1 MANFEEASGAM
12 DEMRSSEGALQKA
25 NDTYLNSVQAH
36 VQQLK
41 NTFVE
46 FSQSAISADVIKD
59 VTDFAKSLLQ
69 IVNVILKVINAIG
82 GLKTVLPL
90 VITFFTIIK
99 GESIAKSIL
108 SIFTSFKNFG
118 GMVSAGFQ
126 SGISGA
132 KAFAASLKGVETE
145 AQATGAAMNTA
156 LGVIG
161 LIITAIM
168 TVISVSKGIKDS
180 IVNSWREAAD
190 AGKEASE
197 NVSNVSEAYQK
208 YVEVSE
214 SGTASTAEM
223 VSAQNTLR
231 ASLNLTASEFDHLS
245 GRALSYSDA
254 IKNATLQQLDLDIS
268 TQRAGIDAEKKLAQE
283 AANDFLGYFL
293 TNMSNAERI
302 DLGEFVGD
310 ILKISDVS
318 YFSANIDTIRKKLA
332 DLGTAT
338 NFQGKK
344 YELYLDYFNK
354 MSEATASYASS
365 VNNLN
370 TSIINRS
377 IVELGRSVPQTT
389 EAFEDYRNA
398 LIEIIKNN
406 PQFAVGVQDTDERL
420 QLATIAADNFLSTAS
435 GFEEFYNVSEN
446 AASGASTL
454 AKGIK
459 EIQDVA
465 NGTSDAIERL
475 DGILKGD
482 DYDTG
487 MEKRVEYMQKLLE
500 EVDAEHWGGQHYQAL
515 ADYFNIDTSQSI
527 EAQLEQIAKMRR
539 YFDDAD
545 QGLINFLYDIGQ
557 LGSEYAEFDPNTG
570 FFSFDAAHVEE
581 LASALGLTKDAFA
594 DLVNLYRIYTP
605 PSEWL
610 QFPPDEVARW
620 LEQDEIIKKIGDDLY
635 IDKDRFAQYADSA
648 GINVDEFIEKLRGL
662 KGEYEN
668 LKTVDLEINTN
679 SLAEAQVSLLEYTQK
694 LRDLDYSADEIAQN
708 IAASLSTLDQDLA
721 IGLVMNLPPELAG
734 IRDEI
739 ISYLPEDLQTKI
751 YADTGEADSAIG
763 TTQKKLEDLGVEILN
778 VDGST
783 ITITVKDNID
793 YVMGRLNTLSTYAS
807 ANGVTI
813 RTVNKP
819 YGAQENAS
827 GTKHAKAGLSLLG
840 DEYSA
845 SGRPKPE
852 LVVSNGRAYLAGV
865 NGPVLGRLNS
875 GDIVYTNKETRQI
888 LGNNLSGANGIPAF
902 ASGTASRWWSK
913 ATGSAASF
921 SSTSAYSSYTG
932 SSGSSSASSTGSGDN
947 WFEQQYEL
955 HNHYRKLDQET
966 DSAYLTWL
974 VGAWK
979 KAYAEGIIELKDAHK
994 YEEEAYE
1001 LMKKIASDRFA
1012 EEYKTHQHMV
1022 AMGQETDQD
1031 YYSWLEWRHQTAYT
1045 NNEITLEEYWKYEEE
1060 VYKKAKDLIDDY
1072 FTDINAKISMLENAN
1087 KSNSEIILWDEAG
1100 MRYVE
1105 EQIDKLKK
1113 EGKDN
1118 NDSTVQSLQ
1127 KTWWSYYNDRVKREE
1142 NVTKEAKSAA
1152 KELIDYRIKMLK
1164 KELDTEKSN
1173 LNQRLKNLQDFYSKQ
1188 KELLQDQADEDK
1200 YLDEQ
1205 AEKRKKVSDLEIQLA
1220 QIEYDNSAW
1229 AQKKRLEL
1237 SQQLLDAQKE
1247 LNEFEKEH
1255 ALQVAKEKLDAIQEM
1270 QEKELQDQ
1278 VDAIEKT
1285 TQSEAELY
1293 QKALHDVQNGGQDL
1307 YEAMVEYNNW
1317 NGTGNPEDISE
1328 MWDGAYTSLKKYKE
1342 LFGDYY
1348 KDIKLAY
1355 GNDISPAIVD
1365 TSKIDAGV
1373 NPVIPDTEPKGPP
1386 AAAGSTPAVVKEPVA
1401 QTKSQATKADPVQG
1415 QKVRLK
1421 SGAKL
1426 ARDSYTTP
1434 SLTPASWV
1442 IGRDLYIQA
1451 AYPGRNAP
1459 YHVGTTANIN
1469 DGATTWVG
1477 WVDKRQLEGYAA
1489 GTQNALKG
1497 IHEINE
1503 RGDEAL
1509 FKTSSGNTYR
1519 LFSGGE
1525 KVFSSSATDFLYN
1538 LSNNPAAVLASVLG
1552 TIGIGTGSEVK
1563 NNTVSQNISLG
1574 DIYIQGNA
1582 TEKTVSEIRREKR
1595 AEIDYM
1601 LKELNRLSK

>member
-1 MANFEEASGAM
+1 MSNFQEAYGAM
-12 DEMRSSEGALQKA
+12 ERMAESEGALAKA
-25 NDTYLNSVQAH
+25 NDVYLDSIKAH
-36 VQQLK
+36 AQQLK
-41 NTFVE
+41 NAFVDM
-46 FSQSAISADVIKD
+46 SQSMLSSDSVKFFTDLVKWIVQAVSAVVKFI
-59 VTDFAKSLLQ
+59 
-69 IVNVILKVINAIG
+69 NVCG
-82 GLKTVLPL
+82 GLKTVLFGI
-90 VITFFTIIK
+90 ITYLMMLK
-99 GESIAKSIL
+99 GEAVISAITSLITKFASLTSITEILNAAIQALQTALKGLSSPAGIAGMAVAALMATVALAKSEVRKMIEELDALIEAGDAAASNSQNLLGMYERYTDAGATSEEVAQAQRDLANALGITSSAFDLTANSAESYAQMLRQALISQLELDLESQLKGLEAQKRKIQL
-108 SIFTSFKNFG
+108 SIEHWDIIPKNQRAGNPFGIDTWDLDTLASRLSEFRDKLSEIRQEFGKDSKEYEKANEIYTEIVNKLGDYSESLVSFNQGVANLEFVKN
-118 GMVSAGFQ
+118 
-126 SGISGA
+126 
-132 KAFAASLKGVETE
+132 ASLIEKYTDAGADGFKKLRDELIE
-145 AQATGAAMNTA
+145 AVAANDDF
-156 LGVIG
+156 IG
-161 LIITAIM
+161 
-168 TVISVSKGIKDS
+168 SE
-180 IVNSWREAAD
+180 EAAKTYVD
-190 AGKEASE
+190 QFLSTSE
-197 NVSNVSEAYQK
+197 EFKDFYSNVENVSEA
-208 YVEVSE
+208 
-214 SGTASTAEM
+214 AS
-223 VSAQNTLR
+223 
-231 ASLNLTASEFDHLS
+231 H
-245 GRALSYSDA
+245 
-254 IKNATLQQLDLDIS
+254 
-268 TQRAGIDAEKKLAQE
+268 
-283 AANDFLGYFL
+283 
-293 TNMSNAERI
+293 
-302 DLGEFVGD
+302 
-310 ILKISDVS
+310 
-318 YFSANIDTIRKKLA
+318 
-332 DLGTAT
+332 
-338 NFQGKK
+338 
-344 YELYLDYFNK
+344 
-354 MSEATASYASS
+354 
-365 VNNLN
+365 
-370 TSIINRS
+370 
-377 IVELGRSVPQTT
+377 
-389 EAFEDYRNA
+389 
-398 LIEIIKNN
+398 
-406 PQFAVGVQDTDERL
+406 
-420 QLATIAADNFLSTAS
+420 
-435 GFEEFYNVSEN
+435 
-446 AASGASTL
+446 
-454 AKGIK
+454 
-459 EIQDVA
+459 VA
-465 NGTSDAIERL
+465 NGFKEMADIADGTSDAISRL
-475 DGILKGD
+475 DEVLKGD

-515 ADYFNIDTSQSI
+515 ADYFNIDTSQSV

-557 LGSEYAEFDPNTG
+557 LGSEYAEFDPNSG
-570 FFSFDAAHVEE
+570 FFSFDADHVEE
-581 LASALGLTKDAFA
+581 LATALGLTKDAFA

-620 LEQDEIIKKIGDDLY
+620 LEQDDIIKKIGDDLY
-635 IDKDRFAQYADSA
+635 IDKDKFAQYADSA

-662 KGEYEN
+662 GGEYEN

-751 YADTGEADSAIG
+751 YADTEEADSAIDN
-763 TTQKKLEDLGVEILN
+763 TQKKLEDLGVEILN

-819 YGAQENAS
+819 NGAQENAS

-852 LVVSNGRAYLAGV
+852 LVVSNGRAYLAGI

-1031 YYSWLEWRHQTAYT
+1031 YYSWLEWRHQTAYA

-1127 KTWWSYYNDRVKREE
+1127 KTWWGYYNDRKKREE
-1142 NVTKEAKSAA
+1142 SVTKDAKSAA
-1152 KELIDYRIKMLK
+1152 KELVDYRIKMLK

-1173 LNQRLKNLQDFYSKQ
+1173 LNTRLKNLQDFYSKQ
-1188 KELLQDQADEDK
+1188 KDLLQDSYDEDK

-1205 AEKRKKVSDLEIQLA
+1205 AKKRKAVSDLEIQLA
-1220 QIEYDNSAW
+1220 QLEFDNSAW
-1229 AQKKRLEL
+1229 AQKRRLEL
-1237 SQQLLDAQKE
+1237 SQQLLDAQKD

-1255 ALQVAKEKLDAIQEM
+1255 ALEVAKEKLDAIQEM
-1270 QEKELQDQ
+1270 QEQEIQTQ
-1278 VDAIEKT
+1278 IDAVEKASQT
-1285 TQSEAELY
+1285 EADLY
-1293 QKALHDVQNGGQDL
+1293 NRALADIQNGGEDL
-1307 YEAMVEYNNW
+1307 YNQMVAFNNVE
-1317 NGTGNPEDISE
+1317 GSGNPEDIAE
-1328 MWDGAYTSLKKYKE
+1328 MWDDAYTSLKKYKE
-1342 LFGDYY
+1342 MFGEYY
-1348 KDIKLAY
+1348 KDIKLSY
-1355 GNDISPAIVD
+1355 GSDISPAIVD
-1365 TSKIDAGV
+1365 TSKIEAGI
-1373 NPVIPDTEPKGPP
+1373 NPVKPDLESKGPP
-1386 AAAGSTPAVVKEPVA
+1386 PAVTA
-1401 QTKSQATKADPVQG
+1401 QAAVQQPATQSKPQAKADPAQG

-1421 SGAKL
+1421 SNGKL
-1426 ARDSYTTP
+1426 ATNSYNSPT
-1434 SLTPASWV
+1434 LTPASWV

-1459 YHVGTTANIN
+1459 YHIGTTANIN
-1469 DGATTWVG
+1469 DGASTWVG
-1477 WVDKRQLEGYAA
+1477 WVDKWQLEGYAS
-1489 GTQNALKG
+1489 GTRNALAG
-1497 IHEINE
+1497 IHRINE
-1503 RGDEAL
+1503 NGDEAL
-1509 FKTSSGNTYR
+1509 FKTADGGTYR

-1525 KVFSSSATDFLYN
+1525 HVFNAGATDFLHN
-1538 LSNNPAAVLASVLG
+1538 FADNPVGILTQLLSSIGA
-1552 TIGIGTGSEVK
+1552 GIGPEIK
-1563 NNTVSQNISLG
+1563 NNNMSQNISLG